1 MAWTP
6 TSASKTE
13 LGEYVDTKLHIY
25 EEFSDY
31 TLWSLFQEDFAG
43 WTSENFKTL
52 RNDTR
57 AKLRLHLLRERSL
70 RPPYNNRYP
79 ISDALV
85 ATLNEEEQHDWTDQ
99 ELVETLKIVRPMIT
113 VTLQSRL
120 NSTLTGLAAAQV
132 QRTHLRR
139 ICGPSLPSLRHLTSS
154 RNLTIAHNLLSSL
167 NLPMSR
173 GSNRV
178 NNHRFSDSIPTPI
191 PPCRYISE
199 RTCHLRHPLS

>member
-1 MAWTP
+1 MEELSWPLKIEKWGDGIDP

-57 AKLRLHLLRERSL
+57 AKLRLHLLKRGVYV
-70 RPPYNNRYP
+70 PPYNNRYP

-113 VTLQSRL
+113 VALQ
-120 NSTLTGLAAAQV
+120 
-132 QRTHLRR
+132 
-139 ICGPSLPSLRHLTSS
+139 
-154 RNLTIAHNLLSSL
+154 
-167 NLPMSR
+167 
-173 GSNRV
+173 
-178 NNHRFSDSIPTPI
+178 D
-191 PPCRYISE
+191 
-199 RTCHLRHPLS
+199 